1 MICGMKDII
10 LETGR
15 LRLRVLT
22 PDDFAALFEFLGD
35 AETMKYYPQP
45 FDAASVRSGI
55 ERNIR
60 RFEAYGGGL
69 WAVVHKETDQVIGD
83 CGLIYQR
90 VDEVWELE
98 IGYRFNRRFHHQ
110 GLATEAARACRDY
123 GFRHYTVSRLISL
136 IRPENLPSRRVAERN
151 GLQISKETT
160 HAGLRHYVYAINRQ

>member
-1 MICGMKDII
+1 MKNII
-10 LETGR
+10 LETER
-15 LRLRVLT
+15 LRLRVMT
-22 PDDFAALFEFLGD
+22 QHDFAALFEFLGD

-45 FDAASVRSGI
+45 YDAEGVRYGI

-69 WAVVHKETDQVIGD
+69 WAVVHKEADQVIGD

-90 VDEVWELE
+90 VDDVWELE
-98 IGYRFNRRFHHQ
+98 IGYRFNRSFHHQ

-123 GFRHYTVSRLISL
+123 GFSHYTVSRLISL

-151 GLQISKETT
+151 GMQIVKETM